1 MKGILHTVL
10 FTILSISLAFGQ
22 NDQCIGPNIGTG
34 ALYTQR
40 TVGCV
45 PFTVQIEKTDEN
57 STDNQ
62 YIFKYTGGPPVNAVT
77 QRTYTYTQ
85 PGAYK
90 LMQISYRKDTKQE
103 LRICTI
109 ITVLDTA
116 HIEINPKICDNTISL
131 NLNDERKNGTIPY
144 DFCYINWG
152 DGSTSEKVNLPS
164 VSITHIYTDKSAR
177 KINVKGGYI
186 VDNCGGTSSINL
198 QFPTISEPKI
208 QELVKTGENK
218 FTLSFNNETGDDY
231 TVLADGNVLL
241 TQKGKLGQ
249 ERVSFEHNNINACYR
264 VQLQNSC
271 FTNTI
276 SKEVC
281 DIGFSVK
288 SIIDGNEL
296 MWSNPSRMPI
306 KDFILTKNN
315 TIDIP
320 LSGTSYPD
328 NEVDCNE
335 EVCYQVRFKTNESVF
350 IGEKLCIKNTMIPC
364 GTLKPIHIPSAF
376 SPNNDGINDKLFL
389 FGDLEKFIS
398 LKIFNRR
405 GHVVKQIDYPY
416 EAWNGDDLPA
426 GIYEYLLK
434 FKTTSKQ
441 ENTLQ
446 GTITLL
452 K

>member
-1 MKGILHTVL
+1 MKGILHTIL
-10 FTILSISLAFGQ
+10 FAILPVSLALCQ

-45 PFTVQIEKTDEN
+45 PFTVKIEKTDEN

-62 YIFKYTGGPPVNAVT
+62 YIFNYKGGPPVNAVT
-77 QRTYTYTQ
+77 QRTFTYTQ

-90 LMQISYRKDTKQE
+90 LMQISFRKDTKQE

-116 HIEINPKICDNTISL
+116 KIEINPKICNNTI
-131 NLNDERKNGTIPY
+131 NLELADERKNGTIPY

-152 DGSTSEKVNLPS
+152 DGTALEKVNLPTTPIAH
-164 VSITHIYTDKSAR
+164 VYANKTDR
-177 KINVKGGYI
+177 KISVKGGYI
-186 VDNCGGTSSINL
+186 VDNCGGTNSINL
-198 QFPTISEPKI
+198 QFPTINEPKI

-231 TVLADGNVLL
+231 SVLTSSNVLI

-249 ERVSFEHNNINACYR
+249 EQVSFESRNINGCYS

-271 FTNTI
+271 FTNTT

-281 DIGFSVK
+281 DIGFRLTST
-288 SIIDGNEL
+288 IDGNEL
-296 MWSNPSRMPI
+296 IWEAPLGSPV
-306 KDFILTKNN
+306 KEFILTKNN
-315 TIDIP
+315 TIKIP
-320 LSGTSYPD
+320 LNGTSYLD
-328 NEVDCNE
+328 KEVNCNE
-335 EVCYQVRFKTNESVF
+335 EVCYHVRYKSNESIF
-350 IGEKLCIKNTMIPC
+350 IGEQLCSINTMIPC
-364 GTLKPIHIPSAF
+364 GTPGFIYIPTAF

-416 EAWNGDDLPA
+416 EAWSGDDLPA
-426 GIYEYLLK
+426 GIYEYILR
-434 FKTTSKQ
+434 FNTTSKR
-441 ENTLQ
+441 ENTSQ
-446 GTITLL
+446 GTIMLL

>member
-1 MKGILHTVL
+1 MKGILHT
-10 FTILSISLAFGQ
+10 ILLAILPVSLALCQ

-62 YIFKYTGGPPVNAVT
+62 YIFNYKGGPPVNAVT
-77 QRTYTYTQ
+77 QRTFTYRQ

-116 HIEINPKICDNTISL
+116 HIEINPKICDNSISL
-131 NLNDERKNGTIPY
+131 NLKDERQNGTIPY

-164 VSITHIYTDKSAR
+164 ESITHTYVNKLPT

-186 VDNCGGTSSINL
+186 VDNCGGISSINL

-249 ERVSFEHNNINACYR
+249 ERVLFENRNINACYSI
-264 VQLQNSC
+264 QLQNSC
-271 FTNTI
+271 FANTT

-281 DIGFSVK
+281 DIGFSVT
-288 SIIDGNEL
+288 SAIDGNEL
-296 MWSNPSRMPI
+296 IWSNPSRTPI
-306 KDFILTKNN
+306 KDFILKKNN

-320 LSGTSYPD
+320 LNGTSYLD
-328 NEVDCNE
+328 KEVNCNE
-335 EVCYQVRFKTNESVF
+335 EVCYQVSYKTNESVF
-350 IGEKLCIKNTMIPC
+350 IGNKLCIKNTMIPC
-364 GTLKPIHIPSAF
+364 GTLGLIHIPSAF

-389 FGDLEKFIS
+389 FGDLEKFVS

-405 GHVVKQIDYPY
+405 GYIIKQIDYPY
-416 EAWNGDDLPA
+416 EAWTGDNQPA

-434 FKTTSKQ
+434 FKNISKQ
-441 ENTLQ
+441 ESTLQ
-446 GTITLL
+446 GTIMLL

>member
-10 FTILSISLAFGQ
+10 FAILPVSLALCQ

-45 PFTVQIEKTDEN
+45 PFTVQIEKTAEN

-62 YIFKYTGGPPVNAVT
+62 YIFNYKGGPPVNAVT
-77 QRTYTYTQ
+77 QKTFTYRQ

-116 HIEINPKICDNTISL
+116 HIDINPKICDNSISL
-131 NLNDERKNGTIPY
+131 NLNDERQNGTIPY

-152 DGSTSEKVNLPS
+152 DGSASEKVNLPS
-164 VSITHIYTDKSAR
+164 GSIAHTYANKSVR

-186 VDNCGGTSSINL
+186 VDNCGGTSSIDL

-249 ERVSFEHNNINACYR
+249 ERVSFEHNNINACYH

-271 FTNTI
+271 FTNTT

-281 DIGFSVK
+281 DTGISVT
-288 SIIDGNEL
+288 SAIDGNEL
-296 MWSNPSRMPI
+296 IWSNPSRTPI
-306 KDFILTKNN
+306 RDFILKKNN

-320 LSGTSYPD
+320 LSGTSYLD
-328 NEVDCNE
+328 KEVNCNE
-335 EVCYQVRFKTNESVF
+335 EVCYQVSYKTNESIF
-350 IGEKLCIKNTMIPC
+350 IGNKLCIKNTMIPC
-364 GTLKPIHIPSAF
+364 GTLGLIHIPSAF

-389 FGDLEKFIS
+389 FGDLEKFVS

-405 GHVVKQIDYPY
+405 GYIIKQIDYPY
-416 EAWNGDDLPA
+416 EAWTGDNQPA

-434 FKTTSKQ
+434 FKNISKQ
-441 ENTLQ
+441 ESTLQ